1 MTEKPVFLLQGLFLG
16 FEALTLLT
24 SRRPVFFTLEPSLGS
39 PYFTQDKLLWT
50 RASHLTPYTF
60 TPTSLMANRNS
71 QQPVPFRAGSSATIR
86 AHHGCDWWQW
96 VDGSVPTR
104 HSLLVVWIIAVALAS
119 WHVFSSSCDSPVV
132 VPPSCCFLLLSTQ
145 PCTPASFVYT
155 SLWCSRHKQSPGL
168 DAPAL
173 SCLGPCL

>member
-1 MTEKPVFLLQGLFLG
+1 MTEKPAFLFQGLFLG

-24 SRRPVFFTLEPSLGS
+24 SRRPVFFTLDPPDSSLDS
-39 PYFTQDKLLWT
+39 ACFTQDKLLWT

-86 AHHGCDWWQW
+86 VHCGCDCWQW

-104 HSLLVVWIIAVALAS
+104 RSLLVVWRVPVTLAS
-119 WHVFSSSCDSPVV
+119 WHVFSPPCDSPLEM
-132 VPPSCCFLLLSTQ
+132 PPSCCFLLLSTQ

-155 SLWCSRHKQSPGL
+155 SL
-168 DAPAL
+168 
-173 SCLGPCL
+173 